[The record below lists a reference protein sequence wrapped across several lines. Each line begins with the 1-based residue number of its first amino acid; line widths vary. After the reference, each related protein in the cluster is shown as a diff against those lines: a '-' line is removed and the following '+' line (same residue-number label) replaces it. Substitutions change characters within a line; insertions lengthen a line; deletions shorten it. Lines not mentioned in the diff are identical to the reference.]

1 MAFTRKFLSAMGIEA
16 DKVDEIINAHIEVV
30 DGLKEERDNFK
41 KDAEKLADVQKQLNK
56 ANEKL
61 AKNGEGETVSKEDY
75 DKLKGGSAI
84 KKTIDFL
91 SKHIA
96 KASAEAGIDTLQEGV
111 DITAKNTR
119 TEKENAFRELLKSVG
134 VSEKRFN
141 AISKVSDIDGLELD
155 KDGKIKNAEKHT
167 ETIKSEWADFI
178 ETTTTRGADTANPPD
193 NNGKGV
199 KTKEEIYKME
209 NGRYVL
215 SASERQ
221 AELAKLYQSE
231 KGD

>member
-30 DGLKEERDNFK
+30 DGLKEERDNYK
-41 KDAEKLADVQKQLNK
+41 KDAEKLADVEKELTK
-56 ANEKL
+56 AKEKL
-61 AKNGEGETVSKEDY
+61 AKNGEGETVLKSDY
-75 DKLKGGSAI
+75 DKLK
-84 KKTIDFL
+84 KDFDDY
-91 SKHIA
+91 
-96 KASAEAGIDTLQEGV
+96 KA

-141 AISKVSDIDGLELD
+141 AIIKVSDIDGLELD
-155 KDGKIKNAEKHT
+155 KDGKIKDAEKHT
-167 ETIKSEWADFI
+167 ENVKSEWADFI
-178 ETTTTRGADTANPPD
+178 ETTTTKGAKTANPPA

>member
-1 MAFTRKFLSAMGIEA
+1 MAFTRKFLSALGIEA

-41 KDAEKLADVQKQLNK
+41 KDAEKLPDIQKQLDK

-61 AKNGEGETVSKEDY
+61 AKNGDGETVSKEDY
-75 DKLKGGSAI
+75 DKLK
-84 KKTIDFL
+84 KEYDDY
-91 SKHIA
+91 
-96 KASAEAGIDTLQEGV
+96 KA
-111 DITAKNTR
+111 DITAKTTR
-119 TEKENAFRELLKSVG
+119 TEKESAYRELLKSAG
-134 VSEKRFN
+134 VSEKRLN
-141 AISKVSDIDGLELD
+141 AIIKVSDIDGLELD

-167 ETIKSEWADFI
+167 ETIKSEWAEFI
-178 ETTTTRGADTANPPD
+178 ETTTTRGANTAKPPA
-193 NNGKGV
+193 NSGKGV

-221 AELAKLYQSE
+221 AELTKLYQSE

>member
-1 MAFTRKFLSAMGIEA
+1 MGIEA

-30 DGLKEERDNFK
+30 DGLKEERDKFK
-41 KDAEKLADVQKQLNK
+41 EDAEKLAGVEKELNK
-56 ANEKL
+56 VKEKL

-75 DKLKGGSAI
+75 DKLK
-84 KKTIDFL
+84 KEYDDY
-91 SKHIA
+91 
-96 KASAEAGIDTLQEGV
+96 KA
-111 DITAKNTR
+111 DITAKTTR
-119 TEKENAFRELLKSVG
+119 TEKENAFRELLKSAG
-134 VSEKRFN
+134 VSEKRLN
-141 AISKVSDIDGLELD
+141 AIIKVSDIDGLELD

-167 ETIKSEWADFI
+167 ETIKTEWAEFI
-178 ETTTTRGADTANPPD
+178 ETTTTRGANTANPPA
-193 NNGKGV
+193 NSGKGI

-221 AELAKLYQSE
+221 AELAKLYQSSE

>member
-41 KDAEKLADVQKQLNK
+41 KDAEKLADVEKELTK
-56 ANEKL
+56 AKEKL

-75 DKLKGGSAI
+75 DKLKQEY
-84 KKTIDFL
+84 DDY
-91 SKHIA
+91 
-96 KASAEAGIDTLQEGV
+96 KA

-141 AISKVSDIDGLELD
+141 AIIKVSDIDGLELD
-155 KDGKIKNAEKHT
+155 KDGKIKDAEKHT
-167 ETIKSEWADFI
+167 ENVKSEWADFI
-178 ETTTTRGADTANPPD
+178 ETTTTKGANTANPPA

>member
-41 KDAEKLADVQKQLNK
+41 KDAEKLADVEKELTK
-56 ANEKL
+56 AKEKL

-75 DKLKGGSAI
+75 DKLK
-84 KKTIDFL
+84 KEYDDY
-91 SKHIA
+91 
-96 KASAEAGIDTLQEGV
+96 KA

-141 AISKVSDIDGLELD
+141 AIIKVSDIDGLELD
-155 KDGKIKNAEKHT
+155 KDGKIKDAEKHT
-167 ETIKSEWADFI
+167 ENVKSEWADFI
-178 ETTTTRGADTANPPD
+178 ETTTTKGANTANPPA
-193 NNGKGV
+193 NNGKGTG
-199 KTKEEIYKME
+199 KTKEEILAIKDGAVRRQEMLNNPHLFGLE
-209 NGRYVL
+209 N
-215 SASERQ
+215 
-221 AELAKLYQSE
+221 K
-231 KGD
+231 